1 LNIEKAFYQVG
12 GGRDVLVRVVIYA
25 FLIVVCVITLIPFVW
40 VGLLSI
46 RDTYSPAVILRQPFP
61 RDPTPINY
69 IKGFTE
75 GNFLVFLANSVFIT
89 VVATVFCLL
98 FDTLAG
104 YAFAK
109 LRIPGKEILFILF
122 LGSLMLPFQV
132 LMIPLFVTMKFL
144 GLANTRIAIAIPRWA
159 YVFGVFLMRESIAP
173 IPRALTDAAKI
184 DGCGEWRIFFQ
195 IIVPMVKPALV
206 TLGIFTFIMTW
217 NSFVWPLV
225 ITSDMAKMPISVGI
239 TTYFGKEIA
248 PWGTIAALSVTGIL
262 PPVVLFLALQ
272 RYYIKGLMLSGIK

>member
-1 LNIEKAFYQVG
+1 MRNVVA
-12 GGRDVLVRVVIYA
+12 RVVLYS
-25 FLIVVCVITLIPFVW
+25 FLVGLCVIMLIPFVW

-46 RDTYSPAVILRQPFP
+46 RDTYSPAVVLSQPFP
-61 RDPTPINY
+61 RDPTLINY
-69 IKGFTE
+69 IEGFIR
-75 GNFLVFLANSVFIT
+75 GKFLLFLLNSVFIT
-89 VVATVFCLL
+89 GAATIFCLF

-109 LRIPGKEILFILF
+109 LKMPGKEILFILL

-144 GLANTRIAIAIPRWA
+144 GLVNTRIAMTLPRWA

-173 IPRALTDAAKI
+173 IPRELLDAAKI
-184 DGCGEWRIFFQ
+184 DGCGDLKIFLRI
-195 IIVPMVKPALV
+195 ILPICKPALV

-225 ITSDMAKMPISVGI
+225 ITSDIAKMPIPVGI
-239 TTYFGKEIA
+239 TTYFGREIA
-248 PWGTIAALSVTGIL
+248 PWGKIAALAVTGIL
-262 PPVVLFLALQ
+262 PPVALFLALQ
-272 RYYIKGLMLSGIK
+272 KYYIKGLILSGIK